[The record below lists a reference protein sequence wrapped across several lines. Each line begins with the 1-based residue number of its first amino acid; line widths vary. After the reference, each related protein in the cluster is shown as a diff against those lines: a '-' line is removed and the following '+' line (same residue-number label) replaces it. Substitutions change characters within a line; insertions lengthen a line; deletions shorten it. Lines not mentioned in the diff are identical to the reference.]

1 VFVRTGAIVP
11 EEPLVESTDE
21 KPQGPLT
28 LRVYPPAPGEKECS
42 GSLYLDDGQSYAF
55 RNGDLLR
62 VAFTCRAT
70 AQGLAV
76 SVLPHSGSFAPWW
89 KLVSIEV
96 YGASRPATGAS
107 AALDGAAPTPV
118 TPGFDP
124 EHHRITVV
132 LPDDGKG
139 LELQVAY

>member
-1 VFVRTGAIVP
+1 VFVRAGAIVP
-11 EEPLVESTDE
+11 EQPLVQSTDE

-28 LRVYPPAPGEKECS
+28 LRVYPPAQPGKECS

-55 RNGDLLR
+55 RAGDFLR
-62 VAFTCRAT
+62 VAFTCHST
-70 AQGLAV
+70 AQGLTIIV
-76 SVLPHSGSFAPWW
+76 DPHRGSFAPWW
-89 KLVSIEV
+89 KLISIEV
-96 YGASRPATGAS
+96 YGASRPAAGAS
-107 AALDGAAPTPV
+107 AAMDGAHLAPV

-124 EHHRITVV
+124 EHHRITAI